1 VTAAQPERASAVD
14 PEVPAGETLRIG
26 ELAKRAG
33 ITTRTLRYWEE
44 IGLISP
50 SDHRGSG
57 ERVYPPAALER
68 VLHIRELQELV
79 GFTLAEIRAVLE
91 SDAIIERLRIARE
104 QGATVR
110 RRRLLD
116 EAIVATDALVARI
129 DDRIARLAAFRDE
142 RAQRADR
149 LRARAVELD
158 ELAAGAQPVKSGS

>member
-1 VTAAQPERASAVD
+1 MTAGPSTRTAPAD
-14 PEVPAGETLRIG
+14 PEAGPDGTLRIG

-57 ERVYPPAALER
+57 ERVYPAAALER

-91 SDAIIERLRIARE
+91 TDAIIERLRIARE
-104 QGATVR
+104 QGATAR

-142 RAQRADR
+142 RAEKGER

-158 ELAAGAQPVKSGS
+158 ELSAAQPVTSGS